1 MPSVL
6 PAEPTTL
13 RHKYR
18 VRSLARNIG
27 YTVLEFLASGSDS
40 DVYKAL
46 QKSTG
51 ELFALKVMKKSKK
64 TAQMTTEQQREL
76 NLMRELQRNRDHVLK
91 KLLGWRET
99 SFMIFVLPLNDQTL
113 ATVHP
118 RTQCSVVCG

>member
-40 DVYKAL
+40 DVYKAS

-51 ELFALKVMKKSKK
+51 ELFALKVMTTSKK
-64 TAQMTTEQQREL
+64 AAKMTI
-76 NLMRELQRNRDHVLK
+76 D
-91 KLLGWRET
+91 
-99 SFMIFVLPLNDQTL
+99 
-113 ATVHP
+113 
-118 RTQCSVVCG
+118 